1 MQYGLRLSHFL
12 QAVQM
17 KAPRKP
23 VARDYSCRETIRQIA
38 PDARGRISGAQCLL
52 SRGVLTHCRLTFS
65 PFIFM
70 PTNFYPQLLRN
81 RPRMVIALFVGI
93 VAALVVPWHMR
104 PMVRVLAAWDVA
116 IWVYLVLIWIHMAQ
130 ADEHSVREFAIRDD
144 ENAGVVLFV
153 ICLAT
158 VASIAAIVL
167 ELASAKNLGAAST
180 LAHYTL
186 TGLTL
191 IGAWFLIPTIFT
203 LHYAR
208 LYYGSDPK
216 QTALLFPD
224 HQLQPNYWDFLY
236 FSFTIA
242 VASQTSDVVLR
253 SRTIRRAT
261 LAQSILS
268 FYFNVAVLGLCVN
281 IAAGLLGS

>member
-1 MQYGLRLSHFL
+1 M
-12 QAVQM
+12 
-17 KAPRKP
+17 
-23 VARDYSCRETIRQIA
+23 TIKY
-38 PDARGRISGAQCLL
+38 
-52 SRGVLTHCRLTFS
+52 
-65 PFIFM
+65 
-70 PTNFYPQLLRN
+70 YPQVLRN
-81 RPRMVIALFVGI
+81 RPRTVIGLVIGII
-93 VAALVVPWHMR
+93 VAFLVPGHTS
-104 PMVRVLAAWDVA
+104 PMARTLIGWDAA
-116 IWVYLVLIWIHMAQ
+116 IWSYLLMIWVHMAL
-130 ADEHSVREFAIRDD
+130 ADEHRVREYAMRDD

-153 ICLAT
+153 ICVAT

-167 ELASAKNLGAAST
+167 ELASAKGTAGASVAW
-180 LAHYTL
+180 HYLL

-208 LYYGSDPK
+208 LYYD
-216 QTALLFPD
+216 TDALESALKFPD
-224 HQLQPNYWDFLY
+224 HHLLPNYWDFMY
-236 FSFTIA
+236 YSFTIA

-253 SRTIRRAT
+253 SRDIRRAT

>member
-1 MQYGLRLSHFL
+1 MNL
-12 QAVQM
+12 
-17 KAPRKP
+17 
-23 VARDYSCRETIRQIA
+23 
-38 PDARGRISGAQCLL
+38 
-52 SRGVLTHCRLTFS
+52 
-65 PFIFM
+65 
-70 PTNFYPQLLRN
+70 YPQVLRN
-81 RPRMVIALFVGI
+81 RPRMI
-93 VAALVVPWHMR
+93 VALGIGIIGALAVPSHMR
-104 PMVRVLAAWDVA
+104 PMVRVLAGWDLAV
-116 IWVYLVLIWIHMAQ
+116 WSYLVLIWLHMAR
-130 ADEHSVREFAIRDD
+130 ADEHSVREFAQRDD

-158 VASIAAIVL
+158 LASIAAIVL

-180 LAHYTL
+180 LAHYVL
-186 TGLTL
+186 TGLTMF
-191 IGAWFLIPTIFT
+191 GAWFLIPTIFT

-208 LYYGSDPK
+208 LYYSSDPHE
-216 QTALLFPD
+216 TALLFPD
-224 HQLQPNYWDFLY
+224 RKLQPNYWDFLY

-253 SRTIRRAT
+253 SRSIRRAA

>member
-1 MQYGLRLSHFL
+1 
-12 QAVQM
+12 
-17 KAPRKP
+17 
-23 VARDYSCRETIRQIA
+23 
-38 PDARGRISGAQCLL
+38 
-52 SRGVLTHCRLTFS
+52 
-65 PFIFM
+65 M
-70 PTNFYPQLLRN
+70 PTNIYPQLLRN
-81 RPRMVIALFVGI
+81 RPRMVIALVVGI
-93 VAALVVPWHMR
+93 IFSLVVPWQMR

-116 IWVYLVLIWIHMAQ
+116 IWVYLALIWIHMAQ
-130 ADEHSVREFAIRDD
+130 ADERSVREFAIRDD

-180 LAHYTL
+180 LGHYAV

-191 IGAWFLIPTIFT
+191 FGAWFLIPTIFT

-224 HQLQPNYWDFLY
+224 HGLQPNYWDFLY

>member
-1 MQYGLRLSHFL
+1 MLIKY
-12 QAVQM
+12 
-17 KAPRKP
+17 
-23 VARDYSCRETIRQIA
+23 
-38 PDARGRISGAQCLL
+38 
-52 SRGVLTHCRLTFS
+52 
-65 PFIFM
+65 
-70 PTNFYPQLLRN
+70 YPQVLRN
-81 RPRMVIALFVGI
+81 RPRTVIGLVIGI
-93 VAALVVPWHMR
+93 VVALAVPMHTSAIAR
-104 PMVRVLAAWDVA
+104 ALIGWDAA
-116 IWVYLVLIWIHMAQ
+116 IWSYMLMIWVHMAT
-130 ADEHSVREFAIRDD
+130 ADEHQVRERAVRDD

-153 ICLAT
+153 ICTAT

-167 ELASAKNLGAAST
+167 ELASAKGTGGASSA
-180 LAHYTL
+180 LHYLL

-208 LYYGSDPK
+208 LYYDTDAHE
-216 QTALLFPD
+216 TALLFPD
-224 HQLQPNYWDFLY
+224 HKLEPNYWDFLY

-253 SRTIRRAT
+253 SRPIRRAT
-261 LAQSILS
+261 LAQSVLS

>member
-1 MQYGLRLSHFL
+1 M
-12 QAVQM
+12 
-17 KAPRKP
+17 
-23 VARDYSCRETIRQIA
+23 TIKY
-38 PDARGRISGAQCLL
+38 
-52 SRGVLTHCRLTFS
+52 
-65 PFIFM
+65 
-70 PTNFYPQLLRN
+70 YPQVLRN
-81 RPRMVIALFVGI
+81 RPRTVIGLVIGII
-93 VAALVVPWHMR
+93 VAFLVPSHAS
-104 PMVRVLAAWDVA
+104 PMARTLFGWDAA
-116 IWVYLVLIWIHMAQ
+116 IWSYLLMIWVHMAQ
-130 ADEHSVREFAIRDD
+130 ADEHRVRENAIRDD

-153 ICLAT
+153 ICVAT

-167 ELASAKNLGAAST
+167 ELASAKGAGAASV
-180 LAHYTL
+180 AWHYLL

-208 LYYGSDPK
+208 LYYDTDARE
-216 QTALLFPD
+216 TALKFPD
-224 HQLQPNYWDFLY
+224 HHLLPNYWDFMY
-236 FSFTIA
+236 YSFTIA

-253 SRTIRRAT
+253 TREIRRAT

>member
-1 MQYGLRLSHFL
+1 MS
-12 QAVQM
+12 
-17 KAPRKP
+17 
-23 VARDYSCRETIRQIA
+23 
-38 PDARGRISGAQCLL
+38 
-52 SRGVLTHCRLTFS
+52 
-65 PFIFM
+65 
-70 PTNFYPQLLRN
+70 FYPKVLRN
-81 RPRMVIALFVGI
+81 RPRMVE
-93 VAALVVPWHMR
+93 ALVFGILVAVLVPWHMR
-104 PMVRVLAAWDVA
+104 PMVRVLAGWDVA
-116 IWVYLVLIWIHMAQ
+116 IWTYLVLIWVHMA
-130 ADEHSVREFAIRDD
+130 AAHEDRVREFSMRDD

-180 LAHYTL
+180 LAHYLL

-208 LYYGSDPK
+208 LYYGSDPH

-224 HQLQPNYWDFLY
+224 HKLQPNYWDFLY

-253 SRTIRRAT
+253 SRSIRRAA

>member
-1 MQYGLRLSHFL
+1 MPMNLF
-12 QAVQM
+12 
-17 KAPRKP
+17 PP
-23 VARDYSCRETIRQIA
+23 V
-38 PDARGRISGAQCLL
+38 
-52 SRGVLTHCRLTFS
+52 V
-65 PFIFM
+65 
-70 PTNFYPQLLRN
+70 RN
-81 RPRMVIALFVGI
+81 RPRMIAALAVGI
-93 VAALVVPWHMR
+93 VAALAVPWHMR
-104 PMVRVLAAWDVA
+104 PMVHVLAAWDVTV
-116 IWVYLVLIWIHMAQ
+116 WTYLVLIWIHMATAHEDQ
-130 ADEHSVREFAIRDD
+130 VREFAQRDD

-158 VASIAAIVL
+158 LASIVAIVL

-180 LAHYTL
+180 LAHYLL
-186 TGLTL
+186 TGLTMF
-191 IGAWFLIPTIFT
+191 GAWFLIPTIFT

-208 LYYGSDPK
+208 LYYSSDAHE
-216 QTALLFPD
+216 TALLFPD
-224 HQLQPNYWDFLY
+224 HKLQPNYWDFLY

-253 SRTIRRAT
+253 SRSIRRAA

>member
-1 MQYGLRLSHFL
+1 M
-12 QAVQM
+12 
-17 KAPRKP
+17 
-23 VARDYSCRETIRQIA
+23 
-38 PDARGRISGAQCLL
+38 
-52 SRGVLTHCRLTFS
+52 LTK
-65 PFIFM
+65 
-70 PTNFYPQLLRN
+70 FYPQVLRN
-81 RPRMVIALFVGI
+81 RPRTVLGLIIGSAVTLLVPGQISATARALIGWD
-93 VAALVVPWHMR
+93 AAVWSYLLM
-104 PMVRVLAAWDVA
+104 
-116 IWVYLVLIWIHMAQ
+116 IWVHMAF
-130 ADEHSVREFAIRDD
+130 ADEHRVRESAVRDD

-158 VASIAAIVL
+158 IASIAAIVM
-167 ELASAKNLGAAST
+167 ELASAKGTAGSSSAW
-180 LAHYTL
+180 HYLL

-203 LHYAR
+203 QHYAR
-208 LYYGSDPK
+208 LYYDTDAK
-216 QTALLFPD
+216 ETALLFPD
-224 HQLQPNYWDFLY
+224 HKLQPNYWDFLY

-253 SRTIRRAT
+253 SRTIRRTA

>member
-1 MQYGLRLSHFL
+1 M
-12 QAVQM
+12 
-17 KAPRKP
+17 
-23 VARDYSCRETIRQIA
+23 
-38 PDARGRISGAQCLL
+38 
-52 SRGVLTHCRLTFS
+52 LTKY
-65 PFIFM
+65 
-70 PTNFYPQLLRN
+70 YPQVLRN
-81 RPRMVIALFVGI
+81 RPRTVIGLVIGI
-93 VAALVVPWHMR
+93 AVALVVPAHISSIGRALIGWD
-104 PMVRVLAAWDVA
+104 AAVWSYLLM
-116 IWVYLVLIWIHMAQ
+116 IWVHMATT
-130 ADEHSVREFAIRDD
+130 DEHRVREYALRDD
-144 ENAGVVLFV
+144 ENAGVVLFM

-158 VASIAAIVL
+158 IASVAAIVL
-167 ELASAKNLGAAST
+167 ELASAKGTAGASSAW
-180 LAHYTL
+180 HYLL

-208 LYYGSDPK
+208 LYYDIDAK
-216 QTALLFPD
+216 ETALLFPD
-224 HQLQPNYWDFLY
+224 HKLEPNYWDFLY

-253 SRTIRRAT
+253 SRSIRRAA